1 MCRRYNIRAVFKTP
15 FTLHHQLMRVK
26 DTDPLEKRAGVV
38 YRLPC
43 SECEFSYIGETKRS
57 LETRLRAHKAVT
69 KRGEVQMS
77 AVAEHAW
84 TNQHQ
89 PLWGNVRV
97 LDTATNKTILTIK
110 EAMHIHMAKSSS
122 SSASSLM
129 NRDCGVPVAD
139 CWKPILNRACH
150 ATPTF
155 S

>member
-1 MCRRYNIRAVFKTP
+1 
-15 FTLHHQLMRVK
+15 
-26 DTDPLEKRAGVV
+26 
-38 YRLPC
+38 
-43 SECEFSYIGETKRS
+43 
-57 LETRLRAHKAVT
+57 
-69 KRGEVQMS
+69 MS

-122 SSASSLM
+122 SSASSLR

-155 S
+155 HDVMHSIYVIRFSAFVSCTLMKAVE